1 MRRRG
6 WGAAFRPTVRGACR
20 SADLPGSP
28 TPRLNRAR
36 GQMQPVYHATGL
48 VAGRYIVCAARR
60 PYPDIALTANAM
72 SGDRELCLNAGMDG
86 YLTKPLNRED
96 LTHMLR
102 ERAERKRIANA
113 QFAPTV

>member
-1 MRRRG
+1 MPPDSWREDTL
-6 WGAAFRPTVRGACR
+6 FVQRGAHI
-20 SADLPGSP
+20 P
-28 TPRLNRAR
+28 
-36 GQMQPVYHATGL
+36 
-48 VAGRYIVCAARR
+48 I
-60 PYPDIALTANAM
+60 IALTANAM